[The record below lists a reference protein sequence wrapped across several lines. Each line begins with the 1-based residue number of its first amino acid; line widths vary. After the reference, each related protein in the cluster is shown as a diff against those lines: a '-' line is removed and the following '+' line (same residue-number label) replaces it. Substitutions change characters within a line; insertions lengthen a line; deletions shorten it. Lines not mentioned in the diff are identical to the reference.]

1 MEKNKNLF
9 EKVAVKKA
17 VMEMAI
23 PTIITSLIV
32 VIYNMADTFFV
43 GQTQDPLQVAAVSL
57 TNPLFVMYLAIS
69 QLIGIGGSTL
79 ISIFLGKNKRKFAK
93 QCSAF
98 SCYSSLG
105 MGVIFGVIIII
116 FMDDILK
123 ILGATPETYRYS
135 KDYLFYVAL
144 GGPFILFSN
153 AFGHTVRG
161 EGAAKASMIGG
172 MIGTIVNIVLD
183 PIFILTLNMG
193 TAGAAIATV
202 IGNIA
207 GTIYYVYYFIYRSP
221 LLTISPK
228 YFTLS
233 GEVAGSLI
241 KLGVPAGINSGLMSI
256 STVFLNNVLL
266 IYGNGAVAAMG
277 IVTKIYLLIALIH
290 MGIANGIQPL
300 LGYCYGAKLKQ
311 RFIDI
316 MKFSTL
322 FSVSVGVILTIIYIG
337 FSKEIIELFIQDR
350 EVIEYGAEM
359 LVATSLAGP
368 ILGVMFLAINGMQ
381 ALNNPFPATMLSLAR
396 QGLLFIPLLFVMN
409 SILGLTGVN
418 FTQTLADYIS
428 IVIGVT
434 LFWRSLKRWLAQ

>member
-9 EKVAVKKA
+9 EKVEVKKA

-23 PTIITSLIV
+23 PTIISSLIV

-43 GQTQDPLQVAAVSL
+43 GQTQNPLQVAAVSL
-57 TNPLFVMYLAIS
+57 TNPIFVMYMAIS

-79 ISIFLGKNKRKFAK
+79 ISIFLGKRKRKYAK
-93 QCSAF
+93 QCSSF

-105 MGVIFGVIIII
+105 LGVIFGAIIII
-116 FMDDILK
+116 FMDNILK
-123 ILGATPETYRYS
+123 LLGATLDTYIFARE
-135 KDYLFYVAL
+135 YLFYIAL
-144 GGPFILFSN
+144 GGPVILFSN

-161 EGAAKASMIGG
+161 EGGAKASMIGG

-183 PIFILTLNMG
+183 PIFILTLGMG

-207 GTIYYVYYFIYRSP
+207 GTLYYIYYFNYRSP
-221 LLTISPK
+221 LLTISPR
-228 YFTLS
+228 YFTFS
-233 GEVAGSLI
+233 QEVAGSLL
-241 KLGVPAGINSGLMSI
+241 KLGIPAGINSGLMSI
-256 STVFLNNVLL
+256 STIFLNNILL
-266 IYGNGAVAAMG
+266 IYGNSAVAAMG

-300 LGYCYGAKLKQ
+300 LGYCYGAKLKK
-311 RFIDI
+311 RFMDI
-316 MKFSTL
+316 MKFSL
-322 FSVSVGVILTIIYIG
+322 KFSISIGLILTVIYIV

-350 EVIEYGAEM
+350 EVIEYGAKM

-368 ILGVMFLAINGMQ
+368 ILGVMFLSINGMQ
-381 ALNNPFPATMLSLAR
+381 AINNPLPATVLSLAR

-409 SILGLTGVN
+409 SFLGLTGVN
-418 FTQTLADYIS
+418 FTQTVADYIS
-428 IVIGVT
+428 IVIGVF
-434 LFWRSLKRWLAQ
+434 LFRNSLKKVKE